1 MNFVFVSPQF
11 PTSYWNFCNR
21 LKQRGVTVLGLSDA
35 PYDSLPEQVKNSLTE
50 YYRVDSM
57 EDYDQMVRALGY
69 FTHQYGKI
77 DWLESNNEYWL
88 TQDARLRTD
97 FNITTGMKSDQVA
110 NVRRKSAMKAFYKKA
125 GVPTARY
132 HMVSS
137 LEEGLAFAEKVGYP
151 VFVKPDA
158 GMGAEESYK
167 LSNPDEMR
175 YFYET
180 KSDVDYIMEE
190 FITGDIWSYDGISD
204 SKGDII
210 FETTVSWPRSVADIV
225 NNKDHLSYYTANAH
239 GLGIIGRK
247 RFGKDLSPERLA
259 MLGMYHDCT
268 EIITGDMPT
277 PVKYANDELKEA
289 YKAIEDSAAQ
299 RLLEMLPEDLR
310 RAGRATVKA
319 FDVRSRF
326 FHLEF
331 FRLLDDK
338 EGLGKKGDIVALEV
352 NMRPAGGWTP
362 DMYNYANSVD
372 VYSIWAD
379 MVVYDKTYVDL
390 NQRKYFA
397 VYAGRRNGKN
407 YIHTP
412 EEIRERYHDQIVM
425 DEDIPEIISGAMG
438 DHMWTARLDTEE
450 QKDEFIDFVQ
460 ATWQ

>member
-11 PTSYWNFCNR
+11 PASYWNFCNR

-57 EDYDQMVRALGY
+57 EDYDQMVRAMGY

-88 TQDARLRTD
+88 MQDARLRTD

-110 NVRRKSAMKAFYKKA
+110 NVRRKSAMTAFYKKA

-137 LEEGLAFAEKVGYP
+137 LEEGLAFAEEVGYP

-167 LSNPDEMR
+167 LSNPDEVR

-225 NNKDHLSYYTANAH
+225 NNKDHLSYYTAN
-239 GLGIIGRK
+239 
-247 RFGKDLSPERLA
+247 
-259 MLGMYHDCT
+259 
-268 EIITGDMPT
+268 
-277 PVKYANDELKEA
+277 
-289 YKAIEDSAAQ
+289 
-299 RLLEMLPEDLR
+299 MLPEDLR

-379 MVVYDKTYVDL
+379 MVLYDKTYVDL

>member
-1 MNFVFVSPQF
+1 
-11 PTSYWNFCNR
+11 
-21 LKQRGVTVLGLSDA
+21 
-35 PYDSLPEQVKNSLTE
+35 
-50 YYRVDSM
+50 
-57 EDYDQMVRALGY
+57 
-69 FTHQYGKI
+69 
-77 DWLESNNEYWL
+77 
-88 TQDARLRTD
+88 
-97 FNITTGMKSDQVA
+97 
-110 NVRRKSAMKAFYKKA
+110 
-125 GVPTARY
+125 
-132 HMVSS
+132 
-137 LEEGLAFAEKVGYP
+137 
-151 VFVKPDA
+151 
-158 GMGAEESYK
+158 MGAEESYK
-167 LSNPDEMR
+167 LSNPDEVR

-225 NNKDHLSYYTANAH
+225 NNKDHLSYYTAN
-239 GLGIIGRK
+239 
-247 RFGKDLSPERLA
+247 
-259 MLGMYHDCT
+259 
-268 EIITGDMPT
+268 
-277 PVKYANDELKEA
+277 
-289 YKAIEDSAAQ
+289 
-299 RLLEMLPEDLR
+299 MLPEDLR

>member
-1 MNFVFVSPQF
+1 
-11 PTSYWNFCNR
+11 
-21 LKQRGVTVLGLSDA
+21 
-35 PYDSLPEQVKNSLTE
+35 
-50 YYRVDSM
+50 
-57 EDYDQMVRALGY
+57 
-69 FTHQYGKI
+69 
-77 DWLESNNEYWL
+77 
-88 TQDARLRTD
+88 
-97 FNITTGMKSDQVA
+97 
-110 NVRRKSAMKAFYKKA
+110 
-125 GVPTARY
+125 
-132 HMVSS
+132 
-137 LEEGLAFAEKVGYP
+137 
-151 VFVKPDA
+151 
-158 GMGAEESYK
+158 
-167 LSNPDEMR
+167 
-175 YFYET
+175 
-180 KSDVDYIMEE
+180 
-190 FITGDIWSYDGISD
+190 
-204 SKGDII
+204 
-210 FETTVSWPRSVADIV
+210 
-225 NNKDHLSYYTANAH
+225 
-239 GLGIIGRK
+239 
-247 RFGKDLSPERLA
+247 
-259 MLGMYHDCT
+259 
-268 EIITGDMPT
+268 
-277 PVKYANDELKEA
+277 
-289 YKAIEDSAAQ
+289 
-299 RLLEMLPEDLR
+299 MLPEDLR

-412 EEIRERYHDQIVM
+412 EEIREGYHDQIVM
-425 DEDIPEIISGAMG
+425 DEDIPEILSGAMG